1 MELAES
7 EELHDLFL
15 LGGELVDTAD
25 SDNEG
30 DLGLAFN
37 EEVSGFLGFSLCVD
51 EGLVSGGVLLG
62 VLLGVGSLCLSLF
75 SAFLL
80 ASLTGSLEGG
90 QDLGVTGQ
98 LLLDVLGYNS
108 CPKTNQM
115 IC

>member
-1 MELAES
+1 VELAES
-7 EELHDLFL
+7 EELHDLLL

-37 EEVSGFLGFSLCVD
+37 EEVSGFLSCSLCVD
-51 EGLVSGGVLLG
+51 ECSVSGGVLLG
-62 VLLGVGSLCLSLF
+62 VLLGVGSMGLSLF

-80 ASLTGSLEGG
+80 AGFTGSLVGG
-90 QDLGVTGQ
+90 QDLSVTCR
-98 LLLDVLGYNS
+98 LLKNVLGYNS

>member
-7 EELHDLFL
+7 EELHDLLL

-37 EEVSGFLGFSLCVD
+37 EEVSGFLSCSLCVD
-51 EGLVSGGVLLG
+51 ECSVSGGVLLG
-62 VLLGVGSLCLSLF
+62 VLLGVGSMGLSLF

-80 ASLTGSLEGG
+80 AGFTGSLVGG
-90 QDLGVTGQ
+90 QDLSVTCR
-98 LLLDVLGYNS
+98 LLKNVLGYNS